1 VVLLSLRLYFVPFWG
16 WIQACC
22 TSLSHDLY
30 ASVMLSQSSFYL
42 LKAMPLYVLMIFTA
56 SPTGVKLIVCC
67 LLKPVACTSL
77 ISLSCLIKETRLSF
91 CLERVGVLPRLRSHT
106 LTLLIRR
113 VMVCGACLCSGS
125 VAGLNLWSASGKGC
139 LCC

>member
-1 VVLLSLRLYFVPFWG
+1 
-16 WIQACC
+16 
-22 TSLSHDLY
+22 
-30 ASVMLSQSSFYL
+30 MLSQSSFYL

-67 LLKPVACTSL
+67 LLKPVACRSL

-113 VMVCGACLCSGS
+113 VMVCRARLCSGS